1 MLWSQSDLV
10 KATAGDLIG
19 DWRNDGI
26 AGVSIDSR
34 SIKSDEL
41 FVAVKAKRDGHNFI
55 NDAIRLGAKG
65 ALVDHIPAEIP
76 RTLLCFWSH
85 LYKKHLKTWA
95 SIEEKE
101 AKQNWLL

>member
-55 NDAIRLGAKG
+55 NDAIRLGLKV
-65 ALVDHIPAEIP
+65 LWLIIF
-76 RTLLCFWSH
+76 LLTFLEHSFAFGPICTRS
-85 LYKKHLKTWA
+85 T
-95 SIEEKE
+95 
-101 AKQNWLL
+101 

>member
-10 KATAGDLIG
+10 EATAGDLIG

-41 FVAVKAKRDGHNFI
+41 FVAIKAKRDGHNFI

-76 RTLLCFWSH
+76 ANTPLLLVPSVQELSLIH
-85 LYKKHLKTWA
+85 
-95 SIEEKE
+95 I
-101 AKQNWLL
+101 

>member
-41 FVAVKAKRDGHNFI
+41 TICGRQGKTR
-55 NDAIRLGAKG
+55 
-65 ALVDHIPAEIP
+65 
-76 RTLLCFWSH
+76 WSQF
-85 LYKKHLKTWA
+85 Y
-95 SIEEKE
+95 
-101 AKQNWLL
+101 

>member
-19 DWRNDGI
+19 NWRNDGI

-65 ALVDHIPAEIP
+65 
-76 RTLLCFWSH
+76 SH

-101 AKQNWLL
+101 AKQKWLL

>member
-10 KATAGDLIG
+10 NATAGDLIG

-55 NDAIRLGAKG
+55 NDAIRSVSYTHL
-65 ALVDHIPAEIP
+65 
-76 RTLLCFWSH
+76 TLPT
-85 LYKKHLKTWA
+85 KA
-95 SIEEKE
+95 
-101 AKQNWLL
+101 

>member
-41 FVAVKAKRDGHNFI
+41 FVAVKAKRDLSLI
-55 NDAIRLGAKG
+55 
-65 ALVDHIPAEIP
+65 HI
-76 RTLLCFWSH
+76 
-85 LYKKHLKTWA
+85 
-95 SIEEKE
+95 
-101 AKQNWLL
+101 